1 MNAFNKPMRNAN
13 ETNIFM
19 CSEYQENK
27 IYTINSK
34 QHNYTQLDNNDKLYI
49 YTCIFELRYDQKK
62 KKTNRNRKLF
72 RALANF

>member
-1 MNAFNKPMRNAN
+1 MQMKPTFLCVAN
-13 ETNIFM
+13 IM
-19 CSEYQENK
+19 ENK

-62 KKTNRNRKLF
+62 KKPIETE
-72 RALANF
+72 NFSAPWQIFK